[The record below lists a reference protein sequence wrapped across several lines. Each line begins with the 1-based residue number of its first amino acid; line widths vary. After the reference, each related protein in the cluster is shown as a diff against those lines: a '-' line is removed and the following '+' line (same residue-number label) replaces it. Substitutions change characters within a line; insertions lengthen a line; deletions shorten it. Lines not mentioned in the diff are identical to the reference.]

1 MKNVLKTRVR
11 PGFTRI
17 ELALVCC
24 VSVVCLSLML
34 PRLQAA
40 REDSARMQCHDN
52 LRKLGQGFVAF
63 EKANGGFPP
72 RRMGINDGKPYSGW
86 GAFLLPH
93 IDEAALAKK
102 YSFNLDCYDPGNKQV
117 VETHVKTF
125 LCPAAPTNRIVS
137 IQAQATGK
145 SENPDKDT
153 VYTVNGGANDFI
165 SSNLLL
171 MPRTG
176 YGLSLSN
183 MGGTQR
189 QAMTDGEN
197 LPVSKIT
204 DGLSCTLLV
213 VEQAGR
219 PEKWRSGKKEE
230 GGSQFGMGANARG
243 MWAGWG
249 SIGFGTYGRDGE
261 SAAKGDATDCSVNCN
276 NWFGIYG
283 FHPEGANILLC
294 DGSVRFVS
302 TDLDPLTFAYLTT
315 RDDGR
320 LISPT
325 DF

>member
-1 MKNVLKTRVR
+1 
-11 PGFTRI
+11 
-17 ELALVCC
+17 
-24 VSVVCLSLML
+24 
-34 PRLQAA
+34 
-40 REDSARMQCHDN
+40 
-52 LRKLGQGFVAF
+52 
-63 EKANGGFPP
+63 
-72 RRMGINDGKPYSGW
+72 MGV
-86 GAFLLPH
+86 FLLPH
-93 IDEAALAKK
+93 IDEAELAKK
-102 YSFNLDCYDPGNKQV
+102 YNFNLDCYDPGNKAA
-117 VETHVKTF
+117 VETTVQTF
-125 LCPAAPTNRIVS
+125 LCPSSPANRTVS

-145 SENPDKDT
+145 SVNPDKDT

-165 SSNLLL
+165 ASNLLL

-176 YGLSLSN
+176 YGMSLTN

-204 DGLSCTLLV
+204 DGLSCTLLI

-219 PEKWRSGKKEE
+219 PEKWRSGKKED

-249 SIGFGTYGRDGE
+249 SIGFGTSGPDGE

-283 FHPEGANILLC
+283 FHKSGASILLC

-302 TDLDPLTFAYLTT
+302 TDLDPLTYAYLTT

-325 DF
+325 DY